1 MCTRFYVEPET
12 EELRWITEALR
23 RSRLTGKFIRA
34 GDAVLTAGEMRPSNV
49 LPVVA
54 PDRNGDR
61 AVYPMRWGFSFPNH
75 RPVVNARS
83 ETAAELPAFRDS
95 WKNRRCMIP
104 ASWYYEWEHL
114 PLADGKTKPGDRYMF
129 QPRGE
134 AVCWLCGLYRIEDG
148 LPCFVVLTREAEGA
162 AREIHGRM
170 PLILPEGCLDAW
182 IRPGTKPE
190 DLLALARTDVIAE
203 RAERRPKRAETLDA
217 AP

>member
-1 MCTRFYVEPET
+1 
-12 EELRWITEALR
+12 
-23 RSRLTGKFIRA
+23 
-34 GDAVLTAGEMRPSNV
+34 
-49 LPVVA
+49 
-54 PDRNGDR
+54 
-61 AVYPMRWGFSFPNH
+61 
-75 RPVVNARS
+75 
-83 ETAAELPAFRDS
+83 
-95 WKNRRCMIP
+95 MIP

-114 PLADGKTKPGDRYMF
+114 PLPDGKTKPGDRYMF